1 MRARLRAF
9 TLIEL
14 LVGLAVFAL
23 ITGIIAAVFVVAHR
37 YTRLYQ
43 QVSQAQREAV
53 QCMREMSRELLR
65 GRSETLRPSVAV
77 NATWFLSNQP
87 PEGSV
92 KLAEFSPQGEV
103 LWHKWVGIWCQ
114 SDGDVRRAEIALA
127 GVAQPILS
135 VDLTSCPTLLSAF
148 TSLPRFRRLAS
159 SISRFEVVCD
169 AKVITVDINGET
181 HNAGNPAT
189 RYHLSSSF
197 LTH

>member
-1 MRARLRAF
+1 M
-9 TLIEL
+9 
-14 LVGLAVFAL
+14 
-23 ITGIIAAVFVVAHR
+23 
-37 YTRLYQ
+37 
-43 QVSQAQREAV
+43 
-53 QCMREMSRELLR
+53 
-65 GRSETLRPSVAV
+65 AV

-103 LWHKWVGIWCQ
+103 LWHKWVGIWCRT
-114 SDGDVRRAEIALA
+114 DGDVRRAEIALA
-127 GVAQPILS
+127 GVAQPILT

-159 SISRFEVVCD
+159 CISRFEVACD